1 MENGCILLCAPS
13 NVAVD
18 QLLFRILELTRR
30 ENFDAVKI
38 ARWGRDDK
46 IDVKLKHLKP
56 TGKEAFEQLLSADIL
71 ACTLNVCGNGMMT
84 KVGALKKVDCLIID
98 EASQGSELDTIIPF
112 VNFDV
117 KKVILV
123 GDHLQMSPTVFSEFS
138 RLNMYEQS
146 LFERIHHSFQK
157 QGR

>member
-1 MENGCILLCAPS
+1 
-13 NVAVD
+13 
-18 QLLFRILELTRR
+18 
-30 ENFDAVKI
+30 
-38 ARWGRDDK
+38 
-46 IDVKLKHLKP
+46 
-56 TGKEAFEQLLSADIL
+56 
-71 ACTLNVCGNGMMT
+71 MT

-138 RLNMYEQS
+138 RRNMYEQS

-157 QGR
+157 QGRESFLLDTQYRMHPEVASFPTRYVYDGK